1 MSPSPA
7 VAAPRTTTVEV
18 ADERLAPA
26 RPWIVIVWDDPINLM
41 SYVTYVFR
49 KLFGYP
55 EARAHE
61 LMMRVHTHGKAV
73 VASGTKERCEY
84 DVQRLHAHG
93 LWASMQED

>member
-1 MSPSPA
+1 MSSPA
-7 VAAPRTTTVEV
+7 TTHPRTTTEEV
-18 ADERLAPA
+18 VRDRLEPA
-26 RPWIVIVWDDPINLM
+26 RPWIVIVWDDPVNLM

-55 EARAHE
+55 EPQAHE
-61 LMMRVHTHGKAV
+61 LMMRVHTQGKAV
-73 VASGTKERCEY
+73 VASGSKERCEY